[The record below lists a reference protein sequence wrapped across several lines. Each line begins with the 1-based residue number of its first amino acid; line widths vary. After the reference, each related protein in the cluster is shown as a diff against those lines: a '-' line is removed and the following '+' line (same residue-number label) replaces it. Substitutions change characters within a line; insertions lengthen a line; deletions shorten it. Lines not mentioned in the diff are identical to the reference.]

1 MLAIAAVEPVFVKII
16 PRELRAGALYI
27 SMEYGTVVHSC
38 CCGCGEEVVTPLTPT
53 DWRIEYDGESITLR
67 PSVGSWTLPCRS
79 HYVIRAN
86 KVIACG
92 DWDEKQIEVER
103 ARDAMAK
110 RDFYERRGTAVKSNA
125 QARVTTPALPIPPV
139 SAETEI
145 QKATAAESPTLA
157 DWFAKLRALWP
168 R

>member
-1 MLAIAAVEPVFVKII
+1 VLAITAVEPVFVKII

-79 HYVIRAN
+79 HYFIRAN

-92 DWDEKQIEVER
+92 DWDEKRIEVER
-103 ARDAMAK
+103 TRDATAK
-110 RDFYERRGTAVKSNA
+110 QAFYERRGAAAQSNA
-125 QARVTTPALPIPPV
+125 RAGVTAQVPPVPPV
-139 SAETEI
+139 SPEI
-145 QKATAAESPTLA
+145 EIDKATAGELPALA
-157 DWFAKLRALWP
+157 DWFKKLRTLWP

>member
-1 MLAIAAVEPVFVKII
+1 MLAVTVVEPVFVKTI
-16 PRELRAGALYI
+16 PRELRAGALYV

-92 DWDEKQIEVER
+92 NWNEKRIEAER
-103 ARDAMAK
+103 ARDATAK
-110 RDFYERRGTAVKSNA
+110 RAFYGNREAAVESNA
-125 QARVTTPALPIPPV
+125 PAREAAQALPLAPV
-139 SAETEI
+139 SAEIET
-145 QKATAAESPTLA
+145 QKATAAKSPAIAGWL
-157 DWFAKLRALWP
+157 AKLWAR
-168 R
+168 